1 MMKYPLFVL
10 IFLGPIASVF
20 PVTITHALT
29 LTNLSSDRE
38 MDALLPKISFVAEGR
53 IGDRGG
59 FSTHELNLHEED
71 PGSPQ
76 VTEQFNWL
84 NGKTEAFELT
94 YNAESNLVKYIIG
107 AKTLSYAYNQPF
119 SDIFLRTRA
128 IDAGAS
134 IVVDKL
140 VLDDQNINASSTAT
154 GEVKGLDIL
163 RISDIA
169 KSFRLAGNVTMS
181 WTDEAPR
188 NSRLAYQIKIGT
200 PTLVPPKE
208 NKRIPEPSSI
218 YGILT
223 VFGLSVC
230 PKLNNRKIKS

>member
-1 MMKYPLFVL
+1 MMKYPLLVL

-20 PVTITHALT
+20 PATITHALT
-29 LTNLSSDRE
+29 LTNLSSDQE
-38 MDALLPKISFVAEGR
+38 MEALLPKISFVAEGR

-59 FSTHELNLHEED
+59 FSTHEINLHEED

-94 YNAESNLVKYIIG
+94 YNAESNLVNYMLGNKI
-107 AKTLSYAYNQPF
+107 LSYAYTQAF

-134 IVVDKL
+134 IIVDNL
-140 VLDDQNINASSTAT
+140 VLDSQNIHAYSSAI
-154 GEVKGLDIL
+154 GEIKGLDIL

-200 PTLVPPKE
+200 PTSDPPRQNQK
-208 NKRIPEPSSI
+208 IPEPSSI